1 MIIGINGNT
10 RKKLFWEKFPDIL
23 KWSEQRNAR
32 IILAESIVEKGP
44 PDLRKYPSKPLT
56 ELPKHCDMIF
66 AFGGDGTILNT
77 AQNVA
82 EKETPI
88 LGINLGGLGF
98 LTEVPMPGCD
108 KVFDKILDGDY
119 EIERRSMLRAKIKG
133 DSTPL
138 YALNDIVIDRGKFI
152 RVIEIKI
159 DIDKKYLNSYVADG
173 LLISTPTG
181 STGYSLSSGGPITV
195 PSSQVLIINPI
206 SPHSLTNRPVI
217 IPDTSVVEARVS
229 SEYPEI
235 TVAADGMEARYYET
249 GAHLIIEKAPFS
261 AHLVKPTG
269 SDFFVLLRS
278 KLNWGEDFRKKN
290 RWGSKS

>member
-1 MIIGINGNT
+1 
-10 RKKLFWEKFPDIL
+10 
-23 KWSEQRNAR
+23 
-32 IILAESIVEKGP
+32 
-44 PDLRKYPSKPLT
+44 
-56 ELPKHCDMIF
+56 MIF

-82 EKETPI
+82 DRQTPI
-88 LGINLGGLGF
+88 LGVNVGGLGF
-98 LTEVPMPGCD
+98 LTEVPLPKCE
-108 KVFDKILDGDY
+108 KVFDQILEGKYGIEERAMLKVLVDGDP
-119 EIERRSMLRAKIKG
+119 AAF
-133 DSTPL
+133 
-138 YALNDIVIDRGKFI
+138 YALNDIVIDRGKYI

-159 DIDKKYLNSYVADG
+159 DVNRKYLNTYIADG

-217 IPDTSVVEARVS
+217 IPDTSIVEATVS

-235 TVAADGMEARYYET
+235 TVAADGMDARYYET
-249 GAHLIIEKAPFS
+249 GAHLVIEKAPFS
-261 AHLVKPTG
+261 AHLVKPIG
-269 SDFFVLLRS
+269 SDFFALLRN

-290 RWGSKS
+290 RGSHNS